1 MTVRGAAVFAAAA
14 CVALGTWAAR
24 RLNVRE
30 SVLEEWASALK
41 RMENALAFDG
51 AALPQV
57 LRAGAD
63 NHLPTLQALINRM
76 EEAPAQSID
85 ELLNDL
91 PWDPLLTDSEKDVLN
106 QCLKALFSPSPIQ
119 QSQAL
124 ARAQEQWQEF
134 LKSAKAVREKNGR
147 LYVSLGWLGGA
158 ALFIF
163 LC

>member
-1 MTVRGAAVFAAAA
+1 MTVRIAAVFAAAA
-14 CVALGTWAAR
+14 CVALGSGASR
-24 RLNVRE
+24 RLNGRE
-30 SVLEEWASALK
+30 SMLKEWETALK
-41 RMENALAFDG
+41 RMENALAFDN
-51 AALPQV
+51 APLPHV

-76 EEAPAQSID
+76 EEAPAQPID

-91 PWDPLLTDSEKDVLN
+91 PWDPLLTDSEKDVLL

-124 ARAQEQWQEF
+124 ARAQAQWQEF
-134 LKSAKAVREKNGR
+134 LKSAKAAREKNGR

>member
-1 MTVRGAAVFAAAA
+1 M
-14 CVALGTWAAR
+14 
-24 RLNVRE
+24 
-30 SVLEEWASALK
+30 
-41 RMENALAFDG
+41 
-51 AALPQV
+51 

-63 NHLPTLQALINRM
+63 NHLPALEALIRRM
-76 EEAPAQSID
+76 EEAPAQPID

-91 PWDPLLTDSEKDVLN
+91 SWDPLLTDSEKDVLR

-124 ARAQEQWQEF
+124 ARAQAQWQDF
-134 LKSAKAVREKNGR
+134 LKSAKAAREKNGR
-147 LYVSLGWLGGA
+147 LYVSLGWLGSA

>member
-1 MTVRGAAVFAAAA
+1 MRIAAVFAAAA

-24 RLNVRE
+24 RLNARE
-30 SVLEEWASALK
+30 SALEEWDAVLK
-41 RMENALAFDG
+41 RMETALAFDG

-63 NHLPTLQALINRM
+63 NHLLVLEALIRRM
-76 EEAPAQSID
+76 EEAPARPID
-85 ELLNDL
+85 ELLNGL
-91 PWDPLLTDSEKDVLN
+91 PWDPPLTDSEKDVLC
-106 QCLKALFSPSPIQ
+106 QCLKALFSPSPLQ
-119 QSQAL
+119 QSQAV
-124 ARAQEQWQEF
+124 ARAQAQWQEF
-134 LKSAKAVREKNGR
+134 LKSAKAAREKNGR